1 MNKFFGHHNY
11 TTDSNNY
18 IISQLTLDLSKNG
31 EIMKLKKITV
41 NEYSNTNKNI
51 NTQLVLLKIPNK
63 NNIIVLAND
72 STIT

>member
-1 MNKFFGHHNY
+1 
-11 TTDSNNY
+11 
-18 IISQLTLDLSKNG
+18 
-31 EIMKLKKITV
+31 MKLKKITV

-51 NTQLVLLKIPNK
+51 NTQLVLLKTPNK